1 MLRNDSNSTLG
12 QDCYQSFEY
21 LIFTELYTLLDL
33 VLLPDFS
40 SSSQATSAS
49 AVTVAAAAA
58 ATVSSTANEQ
68 QLQHLRVQQLTEA
81 LVPLQ
86 KECERI
92 VRENNALT
100 MELVALQKRRIA
112 LEILL
117 ERLTPL

>member
-1 MLRNDSNSTLG
+1 MLH
-12 QDCYQSFEY
+12 
-21 LIFTELYTLLDL
+21 
-33 VLLPDFS
+33 FS
-40 SSSQATSAS
+40 SSRVVTS
-49 AVTVAAAAA
+49 
-58 ATVSSTANEQ
+58 VSSSATGMSCSANEH